1 MYHHRSRLVIWWWQG
16 EEGLQ
21 TQGSRMV
28 LKFFR
33 WIFSSTRHL
42 LHYWDY
48 LLQISSNGENVIGE
62 SVTRHFTGEFSVYS
76 MAVRPA
82 GSGAATVWQWFDVK
96 IVLVQAQGCPNLYPG
111 PPNRPQWND
120 HSFGCGFSSRLLSL
134 WQWFASGSHQPKQHA
149 CAIVPLC

>member
-1 MYHHRSRLVIWWWQG
+1 MHRKDTL
-16 EEGLQ
+16 
-21 TQGSRMV
+21 
-28 LKFFR
+28 FFTIIDLASSSDGGGGR
-33 WIFSSTRHL
+33 RGCKHRGQEWFWSFSGDSSPTCHL

-82 GSGAATVWQWFDVK
+82 GSGAATVWQCFDVK
-96 IVLVQAQGCPNLYPG
+96 IALVQAQGCPNLYPG

-120 HSFGCGFSSRLLSL
+120 HSFGCVFGSRFFVILAMVCK
-134 WQWFASGSHQPKQHA
+134 WFTPT
-149 CAIVPLC
+149 